1 MGGGNLMKKGN
12 NWRTAVIVII
22 TIADIIYQLIPIDLV
37 PDAVP
42 VLGQIDDSIGVII
55 NILAAIRLQAG
66 KYKKTLDDQTNAS

>member
-1 MGGGNLMKKGN
+1 MKKGN

-22 TIADIIYQLIPIDLV
+22 TIADIIYQLIPIDLI

-42 VLGQIDDSIGVII
+42 VIGQIDDSIGVII

-66 KYKKTLDDQTNAS
+66 KYKNTLDNRNDAS

>member
-1 MGGGNLMKKGN
+1 MKKGN

-22 TIADIIYQLIPIDLV
+22 TIADIIYQLIPIDLI

-42 VLGQIDDSIGVII
+42 VIGQIDDSIGVII

-66 KYKKTLDDQTNAS
+66 KYKNPLDNQNDAS